1 MCLGTGLRRLKTEKE
16 KGVTRAVGP
25 GAHPVGAW
33 LLVVSAVVSTVLVFG
48 VGTRVNAASEEGA
61 PVAAGGGT
69 AVAGLAAKYPNDVG
83 LAKDPDVIF
92 AEDFESWD
100 GNTPPP
106 GKWHNVSTGGT
117 RRVSIVPGVVGPSG
131 PGKSILELACWQE
144 PEKSSSAGL
153 SKRLGNYD
161 DANQG
166 LGDGYEE
173 VYVRYYQKFDKG
185 YTPGVQNHG
194 SLLGGRDLTQADAW
208 WVGQADTP
216 DVASHGY
223 YSACLQP
230 DGGGQRRGPFHWRFY
245 SYHCDKP
252 GRWGDDFTPLKMVT
266 IDLDRWY
273 CLEWHLKLNTA
284 EPLKA
289 DAVEELWVDGELSI
303 RKDDLRYRKV
313 PQLKITFFSLGTY
326 YHPGLPAKYTA
337 ENPIKVY
344 YDNLIIA
351 RKPVGP
357 VVSDR

>member
-1 MCLGTGLRRLKTEKE
+1 
-16 KGVTRAVGP
+16 VTKAVGRY
-25 GAHPVGAW
+25 VW
-33 LLVVSAVVSTVLVFG
+33 LLVVSAIVSTALLVGAQLVGARIG
-48 VGTRVNAASEEGA
+48 VAGTRVDAASEEGA

-69 AVAGLAAKYPNDVG
+69 AVVGLATKYPNDVG

-92 AEDFESWD
+92 TDDFESWD
-100 GNTPPP
+100 GNTSPP
-106 GKWHNVSTGGT
+106 GKWYNVSTDGT
-117 RRVSIVPGVVGPSG
+117 RRVSIIPGAVAASG

-153 SKRLGNYD
+153 SMRLGNYD

-185 YTPGVQNHG
+185 YTPGVDNHG
-194 SLLGGRDLTQADAW
+194 SLLGGRDLTQPDAW
-208 WVGQADTP
+208 WVGQADTT

-230 DGGGQRRGPFHWRFY
+230 YGGGRKRQPFHWGFY
-245 SYHCDKP
+245 SYHCDKRD
-252 GRWGDDFTPLKMVT
+252 RWGDYFKPLKMVT

-273 CLEWHLKLNTA
+273 CLEWHLKLNSA
-284 EPLKA
+284 QPLKA

-313 PQLKITFFSLGTY
+313 PQLRITFFSLGTY
-326 YHPGLPAKYTA
+326 YHPGLPGTYTA

-344 YDNLIIA
+344 YDNLVIA
-351 RKPVGP
+351 HKPIGP
-357 VVSDR
+357 VVSGR

>member
-1 MCLGTGLRRLKTEKE
+1 VTGT
-16 KGVTRAVGP
+16 VGRYASLLLV
-25 GAHPVGAW
+25 GTLVSTALLVGAQ
-33 LLVVSAVVSTVLVFG
+33 LVGARIGLA
-48 VGTRVNAASEEGA
+48 GTRVDAASEEGV
-61 PVAAGGGT
+61 PVAASGGT
-69 AVAGLAAKYPNDVG
+69 AVTGLAAKYPNDVG

-100 GNTPPP
+100 GNTPPA
-106 GKWHNVSTGGT
+106 GTWQEVSTEGT
-117 RRVSIVPGVVGPSG
+117 RRVSIVPGAVAASG
-131 PGKSILELACWQE
+131 PGKSVLELACWQE

-153 SKRLGNYD
+153 SKHLGNYD
-161 DANQG
+161 NANEG
-166 LGDGYEE
+166 LGAGYEE

-185 YTPGVQNHG
+185 YTPGVANHG
-194 SLLGGRDLTQADAW
+194 SLLGGRDVTRSDSR
-208 WVGQADTP
+208 WVGMADTT
-216 DVASHGY
+216 DVASQGY

-230 DGGGQRRGPFHWRFY
+230 YGGGQNKQPFHWGFY

-252 GRWGDDFTPLKMVT
+252 DRWGDYFKPLKMAT

-273 CLEWHLKLNTA
+273 CLEWHLKLNSA

-289 DAVEELWVDGELSI
+289 DAVEELWVDGQLSI
-303 RKDDLRYRKV
+303 HKDDLRYRKV
-313 PQLKITFFSLGTY
+313 PQLKITFFNLGTY

-357 VVSDR
+357 VVSSR